1 MGGGRSESTLR
12 FFVIQYFVP
21 CVNLKVI
28 YMALTLT
35 LSFNSSVFGIRA
47 AIDMRDLSAHN
58 ISNSNTDEYKKQRVN
73 LSEGANNGVF
83 VNISGST
90 ETGVLYKNEKDEI
103 IETSNV
109 NFPEEIAVQINA
121 THLLSANIAVINRT
135 DEAYKDLLD
144 IIA

>member
-1 MGGGRSESTLR
+1 
-12 FFVIQYFVP
+12 
-21 CVNLKVI
+21 
-28 YMALTLT
+28 MALMLT
-35 LSFNSSVFGIRA
+35 LSFNSSVLGIRA

-58 ISNSNTDEYKKQRVN
+58 TSNSNTDEYKKQRVN
-73 LSEGANNGVF
+73 LSKGTNNGVF

-90 ETGVLYKNEKDEI
+90 ETGVLYKNEKGDITEI
-103 IETSNV
+103 SNV
-109 NFPEEIAVQINA
+109 NYPEEIVVQINA